1 MQKYNKHIINP
12 GDTLKSIANLYG
24 LSEESL
30 MFFHNNHCRNEDRI
44 LINITKQK
52 EIFLPRT
59 AVLDKNKLV
68 KFVNGNRL
76 IFKPENSF
84 FNFGVSINIENG
96 EKKNELKYET
106 SVKWLKAEDN
116 LHFFEIDRTSK
127 VFINKEEIN
136 DIADTLAYKTSL
148 SATNECR

>member
-12 GDTLKSIANLYG
+12 DDTLKSIAKLYD

-30 MFFHNNHCRNEDRI
+30 MFFHNNHCTNKDRI